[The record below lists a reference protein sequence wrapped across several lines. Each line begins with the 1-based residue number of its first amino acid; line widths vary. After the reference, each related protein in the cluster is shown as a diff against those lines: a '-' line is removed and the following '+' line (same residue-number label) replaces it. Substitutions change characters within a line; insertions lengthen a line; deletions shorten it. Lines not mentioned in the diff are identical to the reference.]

1 MAKVKGNT
9 RTINKE
15 KIEDDN
21 FIMSP
26 KIDFAFKLLFGDPKN
41 IDLLKAL
48 LCAILDVPKDE
59 LNELTIINNEL
70 PRKFKEDKKGI
81 LDVRAKTKE
90 GKEIDIEIQILPTE
104 YMAERTMFYWGKM
117 YIEQIKSGDS
127 YDKLKKC
134 ITINILDFECTP
146 LNKIHS
152 SYHITEDESHYRL
165 TEALEIRYL
174 ELPKLEKEDIKKD
187 ENAAITQWMEFIAAK
202 SKEVME
208 MLAQKNEEIG
218 KAYDE
223 LQVMSK
229 DEKARM
235 SYEAREAEIHDQ
247 MTRIKSAK
255 EEGITIGIEKGEN
268 SKAIKVAE
276 NFLKMGFTV
285 EEVAK
290 GSELAVD
297 KVLEIKNKM
306 L

>member
-1 MAKVKGNT
+1 MAKVKGTT
-9 RTINKE
+9 RLINKE

-48 LCAILDVPKDE
+48 LCAILEVPKDE
-59 LNELTIINNEL
+59 LNELTIINSEL

-90 GKEIDIEIQILPTE
+90 GKEIDIE
-104 YMAERTMFYWGKM
+104 
-117 YIEQIKSGDS
+117 
-127 YDKLKKC
+127 
-134 ITINILDFECTP
+134 
-146 LNKIHS
+146 
-152 SYHITEDESHYRL
+152 
-165 TEALEIRYL
+165 
-174 ELPKLEKEDIKKD
+174 KD

-208 MLAQKNEEIG
+208 MLAVKNEQIG

-229 DEKARM
+229 NEKARM

-255 EEGITIGIEKGEN
+255 EEGAKD
-268 SKAIKVAE
+268 KAIKIAE
-276 NFLKMGFTV
+276 
-285 EEVAK
+285 
-290 GSELAVD
+290 
-297 KVLEIKNKM
+297 KM
-306 L
+306 LRRGDNIEDIVDITELSLDTVVKLKGIASHE

>member
-1 MAKVKGNT
+1 MVKA
-9 RTINKE
+9 

-26 KIDFAFKLLFGDPKN
+26 KIDFAFKLLFGDSKN
-41 IDLLKAL
+41 IDLLRAL

-59 LNELTIINNEL
+59 LNELTIINSEL

-117 YIEQIKSGDS
+117 YIEQIKAGDT

-152 SYHITEDESHYRL
+152 SYHITEDESRYRL
-165 TEALEIRYL
+165 TEVLEIRFL
-174 ELPKLEKEDIKKD
+174 ELPKLEKEGIEKD
-187 ENAAITQWMEFIAAK
+187 EGAAITQWMEFIAAK

-218 KAYDE
+218 KAYNQ

-229 DEKARM
+229 NENARM
-235 SYEAREAEIHDQ
+235 GYEARKAEIHDQ
-247 MTRIKSAK
+247 MTRIKTAK
-255 EEGITIGIEKGEN
+255 EEGITIGIEN
-268 SKAIKVAE
+268 KAIEDAL
-276 NFLKMGFTV
+276 NFLKLGV
-285 EEVAK
+285 SEEIVAK
-290 GSELAVD
+290 GTGLSVERVA
-297 KVLEIKNKM
+297 EIKKNM
-306 L
+306 MD

>member
-9 RTINKE
+9 RIINKA

-41 IDLLKAL
+41 
-48 LCAILDVPKDE
+48 
-59 LNELTIINNEL
+59 
-70 PRKFKEDKKGI
+70 
-81 LDVRAKTKE
+81 
-90 GKEIDIEIQILPTE
+90 IDIEIQILPTE

-174 ELPKLEKEDIKKD
+174 ELPKLEKEDIEKD

-229 DEKARM
+229 NEKARM
-235 SYEAREAEIHDQ
+235 NYEAREAEIHDQ

-255 EEGITIGIEKGEN
+255 EEGITIGIEKGIEKGEN

-290 GSELAVD
+290 GSELAID
-297 KVLEIKNKM
+297 KVLEIKKKM
-306 L
+306 I

>member
-1 MAKVKGNT
+1 MDKV
-9 RTINKE
+9 

-26 KIDFAFKLLFGDPKN
+26 KIDFAFKLLFGDSKN
-41 IDLLKAL
+41 IDLLRAL

-117 YIEQIKSGDS
+117 YIEQIKAGDT

-152 SYHITEDESHYRL
+152 SYHITEDESRYRL
-165 TEALEIRYL
+165 TEVLEIRFL
-174 ELPKLEKEDIKKD
+174 ELPKLEKEGIEKD
-187 ENAAITQWMEFIAAK
+187 ENAAITQWMEFIGAK

-208 MLAQKNEEIG
+208 MLALKNEEIG
-218 KAYDE
+218 KAYDQ

-229 DEKARM
+229 NEKARM
-235 SYEAREAEIHDQ
+235 GYAAREAEIHDQ
-247 MTRIKSAK
+247 MTRMKSAK
-255 EEGITIGIEKGEN
+255 EEGIAIGIDIGIEKGATEN
-268 SKAIKVAE
+268 AT
-276 NFLKMGFTV
+276 NLLKLGV
-285 EEVAK
+285 SEEIVAK
-290 GSELAVD
+290 GTGLSVERVA
-297 KVLEIKNKM
+297 EIKKNM
-306 L
+306 MD